1 MPRIPSPQTLA
12 AALASIGVH
21 VAVAAGSAVL
31 VAQRMAS
38 GAEPTPTVS
47 YPLPSAD
54 DVLVVELPQ
63 AALEPREPAS
73 VAPPVTEPPVVP
85 PPATLA
91 PGGVA
96 VAHVD
101 TGSAGHGGD
110 DDTRAKA
117 RALAPRIEEDTVT
130 PWIRDDLDGEQEN
143 RLATGQDRRGW
154 VDRRR
159 ALQPMELTFV
169 ASGRGFR
176 YERRAPAVRDAT
188 RGVASPAQAT
198 PGGTQAG
205 ANGVFAGAGEGTP
218 RGGDRLGAATPR
230 PAQGASFGARETGDP
245 QLDGARV
252 ALARP
257 HVDRGNPSLASDDR
271 GRSGDRRDADLA
283 VSDARRSIVATSTA
297 GGERLGDGR
306 GGNGGGGAAAA
317 GGNAGSG
324 SLGGAQGTYE
334 GPEAQA
340 RRLRRSQY
348 ELGLFGRIGPLLS
361 DAFPHDAYAQLRNG
375 TLYLELTIAKDG
387 RVLGIVVSRPSGVP
401 GFDENVV
408 AAIRGAGSFDPL
420 PDLLGIAPQ
429 TFHVPVTGGW
439 QIQ

>member
-1 MPRIPSPQTLA
+1 MPRIPNPQTLA

-21 VAVAAGSAVL
+21 VAVAVGSAVL
-31 VAQRMAS
+31 MANRIAGAPEPVASA
-38 GAEPTPTVS
+38 S
-47 YPLPSAD
+47 YPVPTAD

-63 AALEPREPAS
+63 AALEPREAAPA
-73 VAPPVTEPPVVP
+73 APPEPEPPPVL
-85 PPATLA
+85 PPAALP

-117 RALAPRIEEDTVT
+117 RALAPRVEEDTVT

-143 RLATGQDRRGW
+143 RLATGQERRGW

-188 RGVASPAQAT
+188 RGVPSPAKAT
-198 PGGTQAG
+198 PTGSQAG
-205 ANGVFAGAGEGTP
+205 ASGVYAGAGDGAA
-218 RGGDRLGAATPR
+218 RGGDRPGAETPS
-230 PAQGASFGARETGDP
+230 PAQGASFGARDRGDP

-257 HVDRGNPSLASDDR
+257 HVDRGNPSIASDDR

-297 GGERLGDGR
+297 GGDRLGDGR
-306 GGNGGGGAAAA
+306 GGAGGGGAAAA
-317 GGNAGSG
+317 GGNVGTG

-348 ELGLFGRIGPLLS
+348 ELTLFGRIGPLLS

-387 RVLGIVVSRPSGVP
+387 RVVGIVVSRPSGVP

-408 AAIRGAGSFDPL
+408 GAIRGAGAFDPL
-420 PDLLGIAPQ
+420 PDLLGVAPL

-439 QIQ
+439 QLQ